1 MTIVLHATIL
11 FLAFTLTILLF
22 KKRTSTP
29 KLPPKACLPPGPK
42 PWPIIGNIFIM
53 MRNRPFF
60 RWVHDTMSKMGYEI
74 FCIRLGSVHVI
85 VVTSPEIAC
94 MFMRKQDENFASRP
108 SFLSSELGSGGFFT
122 TAFSTY
128 GDQWKKMRRV
138 MVSTILSPTTLQWM
152 HNKRAEEADHL
163 VHYVYHVIKN
173 NGGVVNVRV
182 AAQHFCGNMMRNM
195 IFSKRV
201 FGKGTINGGPGPEE
215 EEHVAGIF
223 TILKCLNNFCI
234 SDYFP
239 FLRRRMDL
247 DGNEKRTR
255 QGIENVRKYQDP
267 LIDTRIEQWKNG
279 TRKEKHDLLDLLITL
294 KNGNGNVLLTS
305 KEIKAQILEIMLAT
319 VDNPSNATEWA
330 LGEMINQPETLVKAV
345 QELDHVIGKDRLV
358 QESDLHNLNY
368 IKACVKEA
376 FRLHPVTPFN
386 VPHVSISDT
395 MVSGYFI
402 PKGSHVL
409 LSRPGLG
416 RNSRIWDEPLR
427 FKPERHLKY
436 DSSRVTLTDP
446 NLHLLSFGIG
456 RRGCP
461 AINLGS
467 TLSIML
473 LARLLQGFSW
483 SPPPNTTS
491 IELVE
496 ANDDLGLLKPLHAF
510 GKPPLVKNVFLT
522 AKFYGGI

>member
-1 MTIVLHATIL
+1 M
-11 FLAFTLTILLF
+11 
-22 KKRTSTP
+22 
-29 KLPPKACLPPGPK
+29 LPPKACLPPGPK
-42 PWPIIGNIFIM
+42 PWPIIGSLFIM

-94 MFMRKQDENFASRP
+94 EFLKKQDENFASRP
-108 SFLSSELGSGGFFT
+108 SFLSSELVSDGFFT
-122 TAFSTY
+122 TALTTF

-138 MVSTILSPTTLQWM
+138 LVTNILSPTTLHWM
-152 HNKRAEEADHL
+152 ENKRIEEADHL
-163 VHYVYHVIKN
+163 VRYVYHVIKT
-173 NGGVVNVRV
+173 NGGEVNVRV
-182 AAQHFCGNMMRNM
+182 ASQHFCGNVMRNM
-195 IFSKRV
+195 VFSKSSFRK
-201 FGKGTINGGPGPEE
+201 FAKNGGPEPEE
-215 EEHVAGIF
+215 EEYVAGIF
-223 TILKCLNNFCI
+223 TILSCLNNFCI

-239 FLRRRMDL
+239 FLRCRMDL

-255 QGIENVRKYQDP
+255 QAIENVRKYQDP
-267 LIDTRIEQWKNG
+267 LIDMRIEQWENG
-279 TRKEKHDLLDLLITL
+279 TRKEKHDLLDVLITL
-294 KNGNGNVLLTS
+294 KNDDGKVLLTS

-319 VDNPSNATEWA
+319 IDNPSNAIEWA

-345 QELDHVIGKDRLV
+345 QELDQVVGTDRLV
-358 QESDLHNLNY
+358 QETDLHNLNY

-376 FRLHPVTPFN
+376 FRLHPVSPFN
-386 VPHVSISDT
+386 IPHVSISDT
-395 MVSGYFI
+395 IVSSYFI

-416 RNSRIWDEPLR
+416 RNSRIWDEPFR
-427 FKPERHLKY
+427 FKPERHLKN
-436 DSSRVTLTDP
+436 DCSGVILNDP
-446 NLHLLSFGIG
+446 DLHLLSFSIG

-461 AINLGS
+461 AVNLGS
-467 TLSIML
+467 TISIML

-496 ANDDLGLLKPLHAF
+496 AIDEMVLSKPLYVFA
-510 GKPPLVKNVFLT
+510 KPRLNER
-522 AKFYGGI
+522 FYVELNNTKV